1 MPQFEPFA
9 GVLPPVL
16 TPFDEDLAPD
26 RAAFAAHCRWLLDQG
41 VDGLAAFGTTSEA
54 NSLSGDE
61 RMALLDALVEDGI
74 DPAKLMPGTGCC
86 ALPDTL
92 RLTRHA
98 LDAGCGGVLMLPPF
112 YYKGV
117 SGDGVFASI
126 AEAIERIGDSRLRV
140 YLYHI
145 PPMAGVGFDLEVVGR
160 LIDAYPETIAG
171 LKDSSG
177 DWENTKALIEAYP
190 GLAVFSGSEVFL
202 LANLRAGGAGC
213 ITATANINP
222 AAIRDLYKRWA
233 DNNADSAQADV
244 TALREIVQAHPMIP
258 ALKSVVAAYM
268 GAPGWA
274 RVRPPLVALGAAGA
288 SALAAGLRALD
299 FRRPAR
305 PRDRPRR
312 VTTGFRFAIAP
323 ERRRSI
329 ALPPLSVRGC
339 SSALRA

>member
-41 VDGLAAFGTTSEA
+41 VDGLAVFGTTSEA
-54 NSLSGDE
+54 NSLSCDE
-61 RMALLDALVEDGI
+61 RMTLLDALVEDGI

-86 ALPDTL
+86 ALPDTV

-98 LDAGCGGVLMLPPF
+98 LDAGCGGVLLLPPF

-117 SGDGVFASI
+117 SDDGVFASI
-126 AEAIERIGDSRLRV
+126 AGAIERVGDARLRV

-145 PPMAGVGFDLEVVGR
+145 PPMAGVGFGPGVVGR
-160 LIDAYPETIAG
+160 LIEAYPETVVG

-177 DWENTKALIEAYP
+177 DWENTKTLIEAYP
-190 GLAVFSGSEVFL
+190 GFAVFSGSEIFL

-213 ITATANINP
+213 ITATGNVNA
-222 AAIRDLYKRWA
+222 AAIRRLYSRWRGAGA
-233 DNNADSAQADV
+233 DALQADLA
-244 TALREIVQAHPMIP
+244 ALRETVQAHPMIP
-258 ALKSVVAAYM
+258 ALKSTLAAHT

-274 RVRPPLVALGAAGA
+274 RVRPPLVPLPAAAA
-288 SALAAGLRALD
+288 SALAA
-299 FRRPAR
+299 
-305 PRDRPRR
+305 
-312 VTTGFRFAIAP
+312 
-323 ERRRSI
+323 
-329 ALPPLSVRGC
+329 
-339 SSALRA
+339 ALRARAFALAA